1 MEFSFKDQSHNDF
14 LAIFDIVKRLWD
26 IYTTYIIIYLSGS
39 PFAVCFWMSRGFGS
53 QGHRI
58 PLNFITEATTAIPG
72 IAGCGPKGGCFN
84 REFLRRDAMLL
95 CQSFS
100 MLSPEAWVLWWF
112 WMTLDMDF
120 VWKTCG
126 PKNGI
131 CDVVVIVVEKF
142 LALRKLHLSSSY
154 LHRIST
160 FNTGSIMGQSWVN
173 PIPNLIQGGELM
185 GSWSQGSVWG
195 STTTGLQFQWIL
207 YHDRWP
213 ATGGIFLRRLRL
225 FSIEFPIQ

>member
-1 MEFSFKDQSHNDF
+1 
-14 LAIFDIVKRLWD
+14 
-26 IYTTYIIIYLSGS
+26 
-39 PFAVCFWMSRGFGS
+39 
-53 QGHRI
+53 
-58 PLNFITEATTAIPG
+58 
-72 IAGCGPKGGCFN
+72 
-84 REFLRRDAMLL
+84 
-95 CQSFS
+95 
-100 MLSPEAWVLWWF
+100 
-112 WMTLDMDF
+112 MTLDMDF

-185 GSWSQGSVWG
+185 GS
-195 STTTGLQFQWIL
+195 
-207 YHDRWP
+207 
-213 ATGGIFLRRLRL
+213 
-225 FSIEFPIQ
+225 